1 MRGERHDIKGIQTRD
16 SGYRTPA
23 NLRLRKHGQWDR
35 CSLSFKKYDLHRDFM
50 EILGIYSLLHFTAC
64 SPCKTKACYFRFHP
78 AVCSL
83 HYYLPA
89 ISLFNVVAVTVI
101 SGGRLLRQQT
111 LVAALRVQTV
121 RQRGFIYIN

>member
-1 MRGERHDIKGIQTRD
+1 
-16 SGYRTPA
+16 
-23 NLRLRKHGQWDR
+23 
-35 CSLSFKKYDLHRDFM
+35 
-50 EILGIYSLLHFTAC
+50 
-64 SPCKTKACYFRFHP
+64 
-78 AVCSL
+78 VCSL